1 VEGVDGLSI
10 GRLAEHTGKSKS
22 GLFAHFGSKEELQLA
37 AIDTAEHIFDGD
49 VVTSRAA
56 PEELARLEA
65 LRHRFLSHERIP
77 RPPVWPLTAFAAH
90 RGRTSF
96 RGGSRLP
103 MCSA

>member
-49 VVTSRAA
+49 VVTSARAA
-56 PEELARLEA
+56 PEGLTRWKRSAIASCHTNGSPEPRLAVDGLYRRTGA
-65 LRHRFLSHERIP
+65 
-77 RPPVWPLTAFAAH
+77 
-90 RGRTSF
+90 GR
-96 RGGSRLP
+96 
-103 MCSA
+103 A

>member
-49 VVTSRAA
+49 VVTSARAA
-56 PEELARLEA
+56 PEGLTRLEA
-65 LRHRFLSHERIP
+65 LCDRFLSHERIARAP
-77 RPPVWPLTAFAAH
+77 A
-90 RGRTSF
+90 
-96 RGGSRLP
+96 SR
-103 MCSA
+103 